1 MADQAK
7 LDFTFTVAVDNI
19 DLKWTGFNDKLVNF
33 VTETLQKIN
42 GFRDLECRQIFDQVK
57 EQLT

>member
-7 LDFTFTVAVDNI
+7 LDFTFTITLEDI
-19 DLKWTGFNDKLVNF
+19 DMKWSGFNDKLVNF

-42 GFRDLECRQIFDQVK
+42 EFKNMDVREIFNQAK
-57 EQLT
+57 EKIA